1 MKKLGVSPEE
11 NSAGLG
17 LAPDPAAVLQDDPGP
32 AACSTAVLCLQQ
44 PSLLVAGNFIFRK
57 INDFQLTIQC
67 TAAAVIADDVN
78 LTCKAGFSSQHR
90 QRIFGWENSAGLPV
104 VAAKLCLG
112 SMDHSSLNSCC
123 KL

>member
-11 NSAGLG
+11 NSAGQG

-44 PSLLVAGNFIFRK
+44 PSLLVAGNFIFRE

-78 LTCKAGFSSQHR
+78 FTS
-90 QRIFGWENSAGLPV
+90 
-104 VAAKLCLG
+104 
-112 SMDHSSLNSCC
+112 
-123 KL
+123 